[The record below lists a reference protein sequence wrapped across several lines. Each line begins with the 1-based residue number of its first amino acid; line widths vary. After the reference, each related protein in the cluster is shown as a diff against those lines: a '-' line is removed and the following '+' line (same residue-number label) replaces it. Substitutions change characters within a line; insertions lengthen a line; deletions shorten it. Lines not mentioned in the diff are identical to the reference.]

1 MPEVVCNTSPVQY
14 LHQLGELEIL
24 AKLYGCVLFP
34 PAVVSELDAG
44 RALGVPLPDVRAL
57 SWCEVRPLPVNILY
71 LPGDLDRGE
80 WEVLNLAHQLS
91 ALAIVDDGRARAH
104 AQRHG
109 LRFTGTVGVLL
120 RAKASGL
127 LVEIKPLL
135 EKLRQLGFRLDDD
148 TFAAAL
154 RLVQESSS

>member
-14 LHQLGELEIL
+14 LHLLGKLEVL
-24 AKLYGCVLFP
+24 RRLYGRVLLP
-34 PAVVSELDAG
+34 PAVVAELDAG
-44 RALGVPLPDVRAL
+44 RALGVALPDVCSL
-57 SWCEVRPLPVNILY
+57 PWLEIRPLPVNILY

-80 WEVLNLAHQLS
+80 WEVLNLTHQLS

-120 RAKASGL
+120 RARTSGL
-127 LVEIKPLL
+127 LGEIKPLL
-135 EKLRQLGFRLDDD
+135 EELRQLGFRLDNDA
-148 TFAAAL
+148 FATAL
-154 RLVQESSS
+154 RLAGEPQS

>member
-14 LHQLGELEIL
+14 LHLLGKLELL
-24 AKLYGCVLFP
+24 PKLYGRVLLP
-34 PAVVSELDAG
+34 SAVASELDAG

-57 SWCEVRPLPVNILY
+57 PWCEVRPLPGNILY

-80 WEVLNLAHQLS
+80 WEVLNLAHQLG

-127 LVEIKPLL
+127 LGEIKPLL
-135 EKLRQLGFRLDDD
+135 EKLCQLGFRLDNDA
-148 TFAAAL
+148 FATAL
-154 RLVQESSS
+154 RLAGETQS

>member
-14 LHQLGELEIL
+14 LHLLGKLEVL
-24 AKLYGCVLFP
+24 PQLYGRVLLP
-34 PAVVSELDAG
+34 PAVVGELEAG
-44 RALGVPLPDVRAL
+44 RALGVALPDVRSL
-57 SWCEVRPLPVNILY
+57 PWLEIRPLPVNILY

-127 LVEIKPLL
+127 LGEIKPLL
-135 EKLRQLGFRLDDD
+135 EKLRQLGFRLDNDALA
-148 TFAAAL
+148 TAL
-154 RLVQESSS
+154 RLAGESQP

>member
-14 LHQLGELEIL
+14 LHQLGKLEIM
-24 AKLYGCVLFP
+24 AQLYGRVLLP

-44 RALGVPLPDVRAL
+44 RALGVALPDVRSL
-57 SWCEVRPLPVNILY
+57 PWLEIRPLPLNILY
-71 LPGDLDRGE
+71 FPGDLDRGE
-80 WEVLNLAHQLS
+80 WEVLNLAHQLN

-127 LVEIKPLL
+127 LVEIRPLL
-135 EKLRQLGFRLDDD
+135 EHLRRLGFHLDDVA
-148 TFAAAL
+148 FATAL
-154 RLVQESSS
+154 RLAGESQL